1 MQNAASSNAEG
12 KDFVK
17 CAFQWAFTFGAAALK
32 YKQMIKPK
40 YVDRPAAC
48 LHACV
53 CDCACMCVSVLR
65 FVLQFALHCAG
76 KSPVS
81 LCIFR

>member
-48 LHACV
+48 LELSMLVYAIVCV
-53 CDCACMCVSVLR
+53 CVY
-65 FVLQFALHCAG
+65 QF
-76 KSPVS
+76 
-81 LCIFR
+81 